1 MVLLKNR
8 IISLFSHKGFQRY
21 AANTSWL
28 IGEKLLRMTMGLFV
42 GIWVA
47 RYLGPEQFGLFSY
60 VQSFTFLFAA
70 VATLGLDSIVIR
82 ELVRDESRFNV
93 LMGTAFF
100 LKLLGAFLLFPVLY
114 VAVFFTSNDSF
125 TNYLIFIIASST
137 IFQSFNVIDFYCQ
150 SKVLSKYVACSNGI
164 LLFFSSIIKAVL
176 ILNDAPLLYFV
187 YVVLLDS
194 LLLSLGLIYFYTK
207 KMHLGFSGWRFDFGT
222 ARELLKDSWPLIL
235 SSIVVSIYMKIDQ
248 VMIKEMM
255 NAEAVGQ
262 YAAAVRLSEVW
273 YFIPVTIVG
282 SVFPA
287 IINSRKVSFELYY
300 SRITK
305 LYTLMI
311 WMAISIALPMT
322 FLSKYIVLLLYGN
335 DYQLAGNVLMI
346 HIWTGVFVFLGV
358 AFSQYLI
365 SENLAMKSFYRTATG
380 AAVNIFLNFLL
391 IPYYGIIGA
400 AVATL
405 LGQAVANLLYDF
417 FDKDLR
423 GHLLVKLS
431 SFVPFN
437 IVKGN

>member
-1 MVLLKNR
+1 
-8 IISLFSHKGFQRY
+8 
-21 AANTSWL
+21 
-28 IGEKLLRMTMGLFV
+28 MTMGLFV

-60 VQSFTFLFAA
+60 AQSFTFLFAA
-70 VATLGLDSIVIR
+70 IATLGLDGIVIR
-82 ELVRDESRFNV
+82 ELIKDASRFNV

-100 LKLLGAFLLFPVLY
+100 LKLIGAALLFPIL
-114 VAVFFTSNDSF
+114 FFAINFTNNDSF
-125 TNYLIFIIASST
+125 TNWLIFIIASST

-150 SKVLSKYVACSNGI
+150 SKVLSKYVAWTNSI
-164 LLFFSSIIKAVL
+164 SLLISSVMKITL
-176 ILNDAPLLYFV
+176 ILNDAPLVFFA
-187 YVVLLDS
+187 YVVLFDAIVV
-194 LLLSLGLIYFYTK
+194 SLGLIYFYTK
-207 KMHLGFSGWRFDFGT
+207 KMHLDFSCWRFNFSM
-222 ARELLKDSWPLIL
+222 ARELLMDSWPLIL

-248 VMIKEMM
+248 IMIKEMM
-255 NAEAVGQ
+255 NPEAVGQ

-287 IINSRKVSFELYY
+287 IINAKKVSIELYCF
-300 SRITK
+300 RIKK
-305 LYTLMI
+305 LYTSMI

-335 DYQLAGNVLMI
+335 DYQLAGDVLMI
-346 HIWTGVFVFLGV
+346 HIWTGIFVFLGV

-380 AAVNIFLNFLL
+380 ATVNIFLNFLL
-391 IPYYGIIGA
+391 IPYYGIVGA
-400 AVATL
+400 AMATL
-405 LGQAVANLLYDF
+405 VGQAAANLLYDF

-423 GHLLVKLS
+423 GHLLVKIS

-437 IVKGN
+437 ILKGN

>member
-1 MVLLKNR
+1 MLKNK
-8 IISLFSHKGFQRY
+8 IISLLSNKGFQRY
-21 AANTSWL
+21 AVNASWL

-60 VQSFTFLFAA
+60 AQSFTFLFAA
-70 VATLGLDSIVIR
+70 IATLGLDGIVIR
-82 ELVRDESRFNV
+82 ELIKDDSRFNV

-100 LKLLGAFLLFPVLY
+100 LKLIGAALLFPIL
-114 VAVFFTSNDSF
+114 FFAIGFTNNNSF
-125 TNYLIFIIASST
+125 TNWLIFIIASST

-150 SKVLSKYVACSNGI
+150 SKVLSKYVAWSNGI
-164 LLFFSSIIKAVL
+164 LLFFSSAIKVVL
-176 ILNDAPLLYFV
+176 ILSDAPLLYFV

-194 LLLSLGLIYFYTK
+194 LVLSLGLIYFYTK
-207 KMHLGFSGWRFDFGT
+207 KMHLGFSSWRFDFGT
-222 ARELLKDSWPLIL
+222 AIELLKDSWPLIL

-255 NAEAVGQ
+255 DAEAVGQ

-287 IINSRKVSFELYY
+287 IINAKKISIDLYY
-300 SRITK
+300 FRIKK

-322 FLSKYIVLLLYGN
+322 FLSKYIILLLYGN
-335 DYQLAGNVLMI
+335 DYELAGNVLMI

-380 AAVNIFLNFLL
+380 ATVNISLNFLL
-391 IPYYGIIGA
+391 IPYYGIVGA

-405 LGQAVANLLYDF
+405 VGQIVANLLYDF

-423 GHLLVKLS
+423 NHLLVKLS
-431 SFVPFN
+431 SFIPFN
-437 IVKGN
+437 VVKGN